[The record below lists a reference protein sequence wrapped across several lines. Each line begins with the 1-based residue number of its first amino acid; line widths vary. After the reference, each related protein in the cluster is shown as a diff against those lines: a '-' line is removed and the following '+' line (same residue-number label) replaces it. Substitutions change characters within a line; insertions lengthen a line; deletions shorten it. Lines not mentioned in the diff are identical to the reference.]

1 MKDDTEVKKC
11 NILCWPH
18 RSKVVGAVFI
28 LLAAVLTLLT
38 LNGFGILGMFV
49 VGYMLCRKSGCECG
63 PSCHCSCHTECSDD
77 KACCDVD
84 HGETVLKTVTKKT
97 VDKQTKLDI

>member
-1 MKDDTEVKKC
+1 MKDDKEMKKC

-38 LNGFGILGMFV
+38 LNGFGILGMFI
-49 VGYMLCRKSGCECG
+49 VGYMLCKKSTCGCGCG
-63 PSCHCSCHTECSDD
+63 CGCGCSCHKECSDHQS
-77 KACCDVD
+77 CCDVD
-84 HGETVLKTVTKKT
+84 PIKTTTKKT
-97 VDKQTKLDI
+97 MDKKTKQDI